1 MKASRARSRHPLGRA
16 AGGAPA
22 PRGATVPRERSYKQL
37 VARQGLPSKE
47 NSWRFRIGLAYIG
60 ESALPTG
67 QRELSWCTA
76 FFATSHG
83 LGMTLEMTLVYPV
96 QWGVAI
102 RRTRLT
108 PCASPFILLGRYF
121 SCHSRNYY
129 LGILPRRKKFSKTR
143 NKMMQVVNFP

>member
-1 MKASRARSRHPLGRA
+1 MFHEFATLVHPIKSSKRAARTQGIRLGRA
-16 AGGAPA
+16 PGGTPA
-22 PRGATVPRERSYKQL
+22 SRGATVPRERSYKQL
-37 VARQGLPSKE
+37 VARQDLPSKE
-47 NSWRFRIGLAYIG
+47 NSWRFRINLAYVG

-76 FFATSHG
+76 FSATSHG

-108 PCASPFILLGRYF
+108 PCASPMFCF
-121 SCHSRNYY
+121 
-129 LGILPRRKKFSKTR
+129 
-143 NKMMQVVNFP
+143 VVLFHAIREIVM